1 MERKE
6 KTQND
11 KKKKKTK
18 TKKMGAKHELKA
30 FYRVGTLFIG
40 FEIAPFEWPFQTF
53 KLFLF
58 SPNITF
64 NSQKH

>member
-1 MERKE
+1 VERKE

-11 KKKKKTK
+11 KKKEEKGTK
-18 TKKMGAKHELKA
+18 RELMP

-58 SPNITF
+58 SPTITF
-64 NSQKH
+64 N